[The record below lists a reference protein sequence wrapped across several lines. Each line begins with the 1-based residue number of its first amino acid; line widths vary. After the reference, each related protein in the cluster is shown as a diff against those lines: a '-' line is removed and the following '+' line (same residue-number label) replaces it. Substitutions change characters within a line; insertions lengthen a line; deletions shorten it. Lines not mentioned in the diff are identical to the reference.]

1 MGILD
6 VKNVSYEYRNK
17 YRTVKAVN
25 GIDYSLDAGKF
36 YAIVGASGCG
46 KTTFLSL
53 LAGLDVPS
61 GGDVIYASGSTKSI
75 DRDDLRRDDVAVIYQ
90 SFNLFPLLTVL
101 ENVMY
106 PLSLHKTPKKE
117 ARQIAK
123 EKLAAVGLTP
133 EFHKRFPSML
143 SGGEQQRVAIAR
155 SLAAGGSVILAD
167 EPTGNLDAENSRNI
181 IDILKRLA
189 HDENYC
195 VIVVTHDS
203 AVASCADEVIK
214 LRDGKIE

>member
-25 GIDYSLDAGKF
+25 GIDYSFDAGKF

-75 DRDDLRRDDVAVIYQ
+75 DRDDLRRDDVVVIYQ

>member
-25 GIDYSLDAGKF
+25 GIDYSFDAGKF